1 VTSDPTRSALEAT
14 VAGPTAKERS
24 GLGLTNELHAYKTT
38 GTGYTVENPTQ
49 AALAQLVYTATQLAG
64 RGTVEVNGR
73 RYSRS
78 SFESLTPAIL
88 VELPLPYESV
98 TSPLRLAG
106 SANTFEAT
114 FQYELA
120 DSAAKVLAKHFVT
133 ATSGNGAR
141 GTYDVNIPFTA
152 SASGKGTLT
161 VYENSAATGK
171 RVNQVEI
178 PLTLQP

>member
-114 FQYELA
+114 FQYELRDA
-120 DSAAKVLAKHFVT
+120 DGKIVSKHFEM
-133 ATSGNGAR
+133 ATSGSGTR
-141 GTYDVNIPFTA
+141 GTFDFTVPFTVA
-152 SASGKGTLT
+152 RAGLGKLTLYEDSA
-161 VYENSAATGK
+161 ENGSHIH
-171 RVNQVEI
+171 QQEI
-178 PLTLQP
+178 PLRLGP